1 MSKVNSN
8 LKMKT
13 MTGNIQNLLW
23 IPSAFPFF
31 VFGFFYYLIAPY
43 MAFNYFEDF
52 YVVKKAEIFM
62 NSPYFDMRYL
72 LDCLLIFLSWMFGY
86 FIVGKTKPKRAM
98 IDRFS
103 NFKSGPIILGFLL
116 LFFLFFLLISSMMK
130 GLVFFSGYASYDVGI
145 LGQLSTLVF
154 MSAWFINYFQKRY
167 VTYFFIAIFLLSSII
182 LIGFGSRM
190 FIVLAIITLTLGYLS
205 TNRRQ
210 LFSPSLILISSGFF
224 FFVIWIGLWRSGME
238 LSSETLMI
246 IFFAEPVFTST
257 SGAMYI
263 DNMNGRP
270 FLSFPTDIFASVIN
284 FVPTIIFPEKLELI
298 NLLIYNEAKASPFGA
313 SSIIVNMYSNF
324 GIFFPIYFFMIGFLY
339 GYLNKLAKF
348 SIFYRAVY
356 FSLLPLL
363 MFHFFREGFITVI
376 KVMFFNGFIL
386 PAIIVLFLYLLF
398 VKKPRTYN
406 DSKKI

>member
-8 LKMKT
+8 LKIKI

-31 VFGFFYYLIAPY
+31 AFGFFYYLITPY

-52 YVVKKAEIFM
+52 SVVKTAEKFI
-62 NSPYFDMRYL
+62 SSSYFDTRYL
-72 LDCLLIFLSWMFGY
+72 ADCLLILLSWTFGY
-86 FIVGKTKPKRAM
+86 FIVGKMKPKRAM

-103 NFKSGPIILGFLL
+103 NFKLAPTILGFLL

-145 LGQLSTLVF
+145 LGQLATVVF

-190 FIVLAIITLTLGYLS
+190 FFVLATITLILGYLS
-205 TNRRQ
+205 ANKRK
-210 LFSPSLILISSGFF
+210 LFSPSLILISSGLFF
-224 FFVIWIGLWRSGME
+224 SVIFIGIWRSGTE
-238 LSSETLMI
+238 LSSETLMF
-246 IFFAEPVFTST
+246 IFFAEPLFTSI
-257 SGAMYI
+257 SGAIYI

-284 FVPTIIFPEKLELI
+284 FIPTIIFPEKLELI
-298 NLLIYNEAKASPFGA
+298 NLLTYNEAKSSPFGA

-324 GIFFPIYFFMIGFLY
+324 GILFPIYFFMIGFFY

-363 MFHFFREGFITVI
+363 MLHFFREGFITVI

-398 VKKPRTYN
+398 VKKPRT
-406 DSKKI
+406 I